1 MMTRRTLMVS
11 ALGASVLALAACG
24 GSDGPATDPDA
35 LQIYSS
41 QHDNLTKAWAQ
52 GFTDKTGIKTQIR
65 PGKDS
70 SMGHQIVEEG
80 DASPADVFLTEN
92 SPAMTL
98 VEDAGLL
105 APVDAATLARVP
117 ENRRPSSGD
126 WTSVAARSTVLVYNP
141 DEVAEDELPAS
152 LMDLQQPEY
161 KDKWGA
167 GATGA
172 DFQAIVAG
180 MLADQGEAKTT
191 QWLEGMKTNA
201 RIYENNIA
209 TMKAVNAGEV
219 PMGVIYHY
227 YWYRD
232 QAETK
237 EGTANTKLHYFK
249 GEDPGAFVSLSAA
262 GVLKS
267 AKHPDEAQQFVDY
280 ILSEE
285 GQAVL
290 ESSGS
295 KEYAVAKG
303 VDSDPDLPT
312 LESLQ
317 APAVDPFTL
326 DSEKVTQLM
335 TDAGIL

>member
-1 MMTRRTLMVS
+1 MNRRTLLTA
-11 ALGASVLALAACG
+11 ALSSSVLALAACG
-24 GSDGPATDPDA
+24 GADGPTNDPDA

-41 QHDNLTKAWAQ
+41 QHDSLTKAWAE
-52 GFTDKTGIKTQIR
+52 GFTKKTGIKTQVR
-65 PGKDS
+65 AGKDS
-70 SMGHQIVEEG
+70 SMGHQIVQEG
-80 DASPADVFLTEN
+80 EKSPADVFLTEN

-98 VEDAGLL
+98 VESSALL
-105 APVDAATLARVP
+105 APIDATTLALVP
-117 ENRRPSSGD
+117 KNRRPSSGD

-141 DEVAEDELPAS
+141 DKISAKDLPAS
-152 LMDLQQPEY
+152 LMDLSKPEY
-161 KDKWGA
+161 KDRWGA

-172 DFQAIVAG
+172 DFQAIIAG
-180 MLADQGEAKTT
+180 MLADQGEAKTKS
-191 QWLEGMKTNA
+191 WLEGMKTNA

-219 PMGVIYHY
+219 PMGVIFHY

-249 GEDPGAFVSLSAA
+249 QEDPGAFVSLSAA

-267 AKHPDEAQQFVDY
+267 AKHPDEAQKFVDY
-280 ILSEE
+280 ILSDE
-285 GQAVL
+285 GQKVL
-290 ESSGS
+290 ETSGS

-303 VDSDPDLPT
+303 AASDPDMPS
-312 LESLQ
+312 LETLQ
-317 APAVDPFTL
+317 APAVDPFSL

>member
-1 MMTRRTLMVS
+1 MNRRTLLTA
-11 ALGASVLALAACG
+11 ALTSSVLALAACG
-24 GSDGPATDPDA
+24 GSDGPTTDPDA

-41 QHDNLTKAWAQ
+41 QHDNLTKAWAD
-52 GFTDKTGIKTQIR
+52 GFTKKTGIKTQIR
-65 PGKDS
+65 AGKDA

-80 DASPADVFLTEN
+80 ATSPGDVFLTEN

-98 VEDAGLL
+98 VESNDLL
-105 APVDAATLARVP
+105 APIDAKALAKVP
-117 ENRRPSSGD
+117 DDRRPSSGD
-126 WTSVAARSTVLVYNP
+126 WTAVAARSTVLVYNP
-141 DEVAEDELPAS
+141 DEIDEKDLPAS
-152 LMDLQQPEY
+152 LMDLQEPEF
-161 KDKWGA
+161 KDMWGA

-180 MLADQGEAKTT
+180 MLADQGEAKTAG
-191 QWLEGMKTNA
+191 WLEGMKTNA

-249 GEDPGAFVSLSAA
+249 HEDPGAFVSLSAA
-262 GVLKS
+262 GVLKNG
-267 AKHPDEAQQFVDY
+267 AHQDEAQQFVDY
-280 ILSEE
+280 ILSDE
-285 GQAVL
+285 GQKVL
-290 ESSGS
+290 ETSNS
-295 KEYAVAKG
+295 KEYAVATG
-303 VDSDPDLPT
+303 ARSDPDLPA
-312 LESLQ
+312 LESLES
-317 APAVDPFTL
+317 PAVDPFTL

-335 TDAGIL
+335 TDAGLL

>member
-1 MMTRRTLMVS
+1 MRRRTLITTALTAS
-11 ALGASVLALAACG
+11 ALALAGCAG
-24 GSDGPATDPDA
+24 DDGYSPDPDA

-41 QHDNLTKAWAQ
+41 QHDNLTKAWAE
-52 GFTDKTGIKTQIR
+52 GFEEKTGIATQIR
-65 PGKDS
+65 PGKDA
-70 SMGHQIVEEG
+70 SMGHMIVEEG
-80 DASPADVFLTEN
+80 ESSPADVFLTEN

-98 VEDAGLL
+98 VEDKGLL
-105 APVDAATLARVP
+105 APVDEETLAMVP
-117 ENRRPSSGD
+117 DNRRPSSGD

-141 DEVAEDELPAS
+141 GEITEDELPES
-152 LMDLQQPEY
+152 LMDQSKPEY
-161 KDKWGA
+161 EGMWGA

-180 MLADQGEAKTT
+180 MLELEGEQATSD
-191 QWLEGMKTNA
+191 WLEGLQSGA
-201 RIYENNIA
+201 EIYKHNVA

-232 QAETK
+232 QAETQD
-237 EGTANTKLHYFK
+237 GSANTKLHYFK
-249 GEDPGAFVSLSAA
+249 NGDPGAFVSLSAA
-262 GVLKS
+262 GVLDN
-267 AKHPDEAQQFVDY
+267 AAHPDEAQQFIAY

-295 KEYAVAKG
+295 MEYAVAKG
-303 VDSDPDLPT
+303 AESDPALPS
-312 LESLQ
+312 LESLD
-317 APAVDPFTL
+317 APAIDPFGL
-326 DSEKVTQLM
+326 DSEKVTQMM

>member
-41 QHDNLTKAWAQ
+41 QHDNLTKAWAK

-105 APVDAATLARVP
+105 APVDAKTLAQVP

-141 DEVAEDELPAS
+141 DKVSKDDLPTS

-161 KDKWGA
+161 KDQWGA

-180 MLADQGEAKTT
+180 MLADQGEAKTKT
-191 QWLEGMKTNA
+191 WLDGMKANA

-237 EGTANTKLHYFK
+237 EGTANTALHYFK

-262 GVLKS
+262 GVLKN
-267 AKHPDEAQQFVDY
+267 AKHADEAQQFVDY

-317 APAVDPFTL
+317 APAVDPFSL